1 MTRTRTR
8 TAPALAAVAA
18 TLLLGCGGSGAPAPS
33 VPLDTAT
40 ATPPPGSIPSASTQ
54 PTATTA
60 PRVLVRIYLTHAGE
74 LASAH
79 RSVIAASADQGAV
92 DALLAGTTPAEQA
105 ADISTAIPGGIEL
118 FDLATAGQTATA
130 TLSAAFFT
138 GSAAQVQLRQAQVT
152 YTLTQFSTITSVR
165 FAGAGSN
172 TTQTAKQRNDFSQF
186 LPAIFIEQP
195 AFADDVHSPLHV
207 TGSADVYEAQFV
219 LELHDSSGRLLS
231 TQQVHATSGTGTRGT
246 FDATVV
252 FTQTGNATLVAY
264 ERSPEDGSPL
274 YTETI
279 PVTLD

>member
-1 MTRTRTR
+1 MTRTR
-8 TAPALAAVAA
+8 TAPALAAAA
-18 TLLLGCGGSGAPAPS
+18 ATTLLLGCGSSGAPAPT
-33 VPLDTAT
+33 VPLET
-40 ATPPPGSIPSASTQ
+40 ATPTAPPGSIPSPSAQ

-74 LASAH
+74 LATAH
-79 RSVIAASADQGAV
+79 RSVVAASAEQGAV
-92 DALLAGTTPAEQA
+92 DALLAGTTPAEQS
-105 ADISTAIPGGIEL
+105 ADITTAIPGGIEL
-118 FDLATAGQTATA
+118 LDLTTAGQTATA

-138 GSAAQVQLRQAQVT
+138 GSAAQVQLREAQVT

-172 TTQTAKQRNDFSQF
+172 SAQTPRRRSDFAQF

-219 LELHDSSGRLLS
+219 LELHDSSGKLLS
-231 TQQVHATSGTGTRGT
+231 TQPVHATSGTGTRGT

-252 FTQTGNATLVAY
+252 FSLHGNATLVAY